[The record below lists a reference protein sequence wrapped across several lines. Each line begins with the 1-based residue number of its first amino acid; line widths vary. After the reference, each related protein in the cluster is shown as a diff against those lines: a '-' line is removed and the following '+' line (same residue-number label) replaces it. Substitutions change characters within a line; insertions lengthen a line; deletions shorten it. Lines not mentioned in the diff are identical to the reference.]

1 MTATDVLTF
10 VDAYRPNLITQAD
23 KLNRLYAIEK
33 EITDHMSLY
42 GEKHSII
49 KEITESTVLSLPKE
63 YLDIYVYYI
72 ISTIDLANQDIAMY
86 NNSCTYFNT
95 LLSEWKK
102 RWRREHVPV
111 SSAQNREG

>member
-1 MTATDVLTF
+1 MTASEVLTL
-10 VDAYRPNLITQAD
+10 VDAYRPNLITKSD
-23 KLNRLYAIEK
+23 KLTRLYAIEK

-42 GEKHSII
+42 GEKQTIS
-49 KEITESTVLSLPKE
+49 TEFTDSTELRLPKE

-102 RWRREHVPV
+102 KWRRENVPV
-111 SSAQNREG
+111 TPSANKGV

>member
-1 MTATDVLTF
+1 MTASEVLTL
-10 VDAYRPNLITQAD
+10 VDAYRPNLITKED
-23 KLNRLYAIEK
+23 KLTRLYAIEK

-42 GEKHSII
+42 GSEHSID
-49 KEITESTVLSLPKE
+49 EEFTDNTALSLPKE
-63 YLDIYVYYI
+63 YLDIYVYYV

-102 RWRREHVPV
+102 KWRRENVPV
-111 SSAQNREG
+111 TSDAREG